1 MLKGTTANGET
12 SGPGTTVGVNVAL
25 SGTLKDQNDI
35 HIYGLIDGE
44 VISERTV
51 TVGKTAQVKGPV
63 RGNIVT
69 IAGVVRGSI
78 DAAEKLELLDSAKIF
93 GSISTKDLVIHSGAI
108 FVGKC
113 TMPSDFDESGEPV
126 ATDEEAV
133 PVHVETTA
141 SESDTSEELAS
152 ADTGEAD
159 LKPEE
164 E

>member
-1 MLKGTTANGET
+1 MLKGATGVEET

-35 HIYGLIDGE
+35 HIFGLIDGE

-63 RGNIVT
+63 KGNIVS

-78 DAAEKLELLDSAKIF
+78 DATERLELLDTAKVF
-93 GSISTKDLVIHSGAI
+93 GSISTRDLVIHSGAS
-108 FVGKC
+108 FVGKSAMP
-113 TMPSDFDESGEPV
+113 TEGEEGVEEAATEDSKEVANESPSDEESPVTEP
-126 ATDEEAV
+126 EPEA
-133 PVHVETTA
+133 
-141 SESDTSEELAS
+141 ELA
-152 ADTGEAD
+152 
-159 LKPEE
+159 PEE